1 DRAETARKNI
11 SVTDPAAEWT
21 CAPGGPAFFAYSTN
35 YLVDVRAGVIVDVE
49 ATSAHRTQEVNA
61 TRTMVNRV
69 EKRFGIKPQ
78 RLIGD
83 MAYGSAE
90 MLGWMVEEKDI
101 EPHVPLWDKTERAD
115 ETFSR
120 SD

>member
-1 DRAETARKNI
+1 MRIEL
-11 SVTDPAAEWT
+11 E
-21 CAPGGPAFFAYSTN
+21 
-35 YLVDVRAGVIVDVE
+35 
-49 ATSAHRTQEVNA
+49 EVNA

-69 EKRFGIKPQ
+69 EERFGIKPE

-101 EPHVPLWDKTERAD
+101 EPHVPVWDKTERAD

-120 SD
+120 SDFRWNGQADEYRWPQARPLRR